1 MPAALVRVSCHTD
14 ARGGHAGAAVV
25 VGIARSRW
33 YRTDVP
39 PPAAFQE
46 QSSSRQLRTCIPHAQ
61 HNEHAACWLRSPHR
75 SAGRGRSELE
85 SRVSPSVPSEC
96 ARFDGCCGVHDRLIH
111 VRDWRQLEA
120 GWTRLV
126 RVVRL
131 APMSSWCCEVECER
145 QERPAQPHRSECVVN
160 TQQPGNTTGTARR
173 NMCDGSVA
181 PGASRPAA
189 ATAPAPDDVVAAAQH
204 AGRRQLTLL
213 ELPRQL
219 ALSSMQTPPRH
230 PNEFMRRV
238 FFFESYPGAIVM
250 TKSGRVVKPPV
261 ASDATAATIQSA
273 VPATAVRKRPRRSP
287 GPTRKGAVV
296 ERLVRR
302 LHSLAE
308 AKAKYGKKFVTPYES
323 AETGVRKNWEVLEA
337 RRGDVLVLREADAQQ
352 KVGSLILGRAWR
364 RLRVTWPTA

>member
-1 MPAALVRVSCHTD
+1 
-14 ARGGHAGAAVV
+14 
-25 VGIARSRW
+25 
-33 YRTDVP
+33 
-39 PPAAFQE
+39 
-46 QSSSRQLRTCIPHAQ
+46 
-61 HNEHAACWLRSPHR
+61 
-75 SAGRGRSELE
+75 
-85 SRVSPSVPSEC
+85 
-96 ARFDGCCGVHDRLIH
+96 
-111 VRDWRQLEA
+111 
-120 GWTRLV
+120 
-126 RVVRL
+126 
-131 APMSSWCCEVECER
+131 
-145 QERPAQPHRSECVVN
+145 
-160 TQQPGNTTGTARR
+160 
-173 NMCDGSVA
+173 
-181 PGASRPAA
+181 
-189 ATAPAPDDVVAAAQH
+189 
-204 AGRRQLTLL
+204 
-213 ELPRQL
+213 
-219 ALSSMQTPPRH
+219 
-230 PNEFMRRV
+230 
-238 FFFESYPGAIVM
+238 M